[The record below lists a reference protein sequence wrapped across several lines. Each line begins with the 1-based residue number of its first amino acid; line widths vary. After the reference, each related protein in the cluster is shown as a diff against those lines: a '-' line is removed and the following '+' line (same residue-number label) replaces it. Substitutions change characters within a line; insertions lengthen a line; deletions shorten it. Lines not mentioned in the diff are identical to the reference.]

1 MIKCF
6 PIWRMMCSSERK
18 AKIIHS
24 KPGHGEIESC
34 HFTIGCIICLLAVC
48 HLVANQTW
56 DTACRYQKVQ
66 ALYTHVKLNTFFR
79 HQCVILAHIPVLRY
93 VFGRKQLD
101 QACEEEQSSRT
112 CSLSSCYDEINKWT
126 SLPIL
131 VI

>member
-6 PIWRMMCSSERK
+6 PIWRMMCVSERK

-56 DTACRYQKVQ
+56 NTACRYQKVQ
-66 ALYTHVKLNTFFR
+66 VLYTHVKPNTFLR
-79 HQCVILAHIPVLRY
+79 HRCVILAHKPVLHY
-93 VFGRKQLD
+93 AFGSKQLLKCVKKSSHQGLVPY
-101 QACEEEQSSRT
+101 QAATMKS
-112 CSLSSCYDEINKWT
+112 ING
-126 SLPIL
+126 L
-131 VI
+131 VYQF